1 MQDGAGEVN
10 EKLHLDRAQLTDK
23 EKMEEFMFLGL
34 RLMRGVSGSEF
45 LRRFDQNMWNVY
57 GDVLRKLEE
66 NHLIVVESPVVRLS
80 DFGIDISNYVLSEFL
95 L

>member
-1 MQDGAGEVN
+1 MEDEDVN
-10 EKLHLDRAQLTDK
+10 ERLHKDQAELTDK
-23 EKMEEFMFLGL
+23 DKMEEFMFLGL

-57 GDVLRKLEE
+57 GDVLKKLEA
-66 NHLIVVESPVVRLS
+66 NHLIVVDNPYVRLS

>member
-1 MQDGAGEVN
+1 
-10 EKLHLDRAQLTDK
+10 
-23 EKMEEFMFLGL
+23 
-34 RLMRGVSGSEF
+34 
-45 LRRFDQNMWNVY
+45 MWNVY